1 MKRYT
6 VCMLALVAL
15 LAASAARQAAA
26 QPPPIVRGV
35 DVFQTSTGA
44 SPTFFDFSSNPI
56 PAGFFCAGS
65 PPFTGVITFKGVPLA
80 TSPAGVAANGDTLV
94 ERLANGVF
102 PATGG
107 TATIPLIVRALRLAG
122 TSNISISCPG
132 AGTTTW
138 RVSTCL
144 CGTQPTTNIVVG
156 VDQTCGC
163 GHFNGALQL
172 NVCVTFTNVATGAV
186 AGPIHQAIRLNVV
199 NSAWCP
205 TPGPGEPVIATSF
218 RVDTNCDGVPDLSV
232 PGTTNFHKGWT
243 CGNQGVDCLTQY
255 ANLTE
260 CHDGPTVDDQH
271 CTNPMCDRSQ

>member
-1 MKRYT
+1 MKKYI
-6 VCMLALVAL
+6 VCALALVSLVASTARE
-15 LAASAARQAAA
+15 AAS

-35 DVFQTSTGA
+35 DVFQTSTGS

-56 PAGFFCAGS
+56 PAGFFCTGS
-65 PPFTGVITFKGVPLA
+65 APFTGVITFQGVPLT
-80 TSPAGVAANGDTLV
+80 TSPAGVTANGDTVV

-102 PATGG
+102 SSSG

-122 TSNISISCPG
+122 TNTISIFCPG
-132 AGTTTW
+132 VGTTVW

-144 CGTQPTTNIVVG
+144 CGTQPTTNITVG

-172 NVCVTFTNVATGAV
+172 NVCVTFTNVANGTV
-186 AGPIHQAIRLNVV
+186 RGPIRQTIRLNVV

-205 TPGPGEPVIATSF
+205 TPGPGEPVIGAPF
-218 RVDTNCDGVPDLSV
+218 AVDTNCDNVPDLSV

-271 CTNPMCDRSQ
+271 CTNPICGQTH